1 MALTRLPLIING
13 TDFSRQ
19 VERLG
24 YQVTYED
31 RQGEN
36 ATFLLSGDEY
46 LDVLTSRPIITWPL
60 NMLWADELA
69 ALKAAIRAAIYVP
82 VYYFDTDDGAGKIGY
97 FHGTI
102 GTESIGLIDGRGYAF
117 RDGAVLTLRSR

>member
-13 TDFSRQ
+13 ADFSRQ

-24 YQVTYED
+24 YQVVYED
-31 RQGEN
+31 RTGEN
-36 ATFLLSGDEY
+36 TTLALSGDEY

-60 NMLWADELA
+60 NLLWADEMA
-69 ALKAAIRAAIYVP
+69 ALRSAIKSAIYVP
-82 VYYFDTDDGAGKIGY
+82 VFYFDPDQGAGVIGY

-102 GTESIGLIDGRGYAF
+102 GQATVGLIRTNQIAWQN
-117 RDGAVLTLRSR
+117 GAVLTLRSR

>member
-24 YQVTYED
+24 YQVVYED
-31 RQGEN
+31 RTGEN
-36 ATFLLSGDEY
+36 TTLALSGDEY

-60 NMLWADELA
+60 NMLWSDEMA
-69 ALKAAIRAAIYVP
+69 ALRSAIKSAIYVP
-82 VYYFDTDDGAGKIGY
+82 VYYFDPEQGAGVISY

-102 GTESIGLIDGRGYAF
+102 GQSA
-117 RDGAVLTLRSR
+117 

>member
-24 YQVTYED
+24 YQVAYED
-31 RQGEN
+31 RTGEN
-36 ATFLLSGDEY
+36 TTTALSGDEY

-60 NMLWADELA
+60 NMLWADEMSTLTQ
-69 ALKAAIRAAIYVP
+69 AIRGAIYVP
-82 VYYFDTDDGAGKIGY
+82 VYYFDPELGEATIGY

-102 GTESIGLIDGRGYAF
+102 GSAQVGLIRTNQIAWQ
-117 RDGAVLTLRSR
+117 DGAVLTLRSR